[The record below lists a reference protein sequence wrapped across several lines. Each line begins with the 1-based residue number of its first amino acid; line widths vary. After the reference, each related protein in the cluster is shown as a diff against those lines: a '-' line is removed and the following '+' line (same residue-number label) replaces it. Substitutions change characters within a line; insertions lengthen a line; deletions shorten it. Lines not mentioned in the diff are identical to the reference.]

1 MPLIGMI
8 YRTNPINQL
17 ESLSA
22 LAYGELPSNKRV
34 RLLQDYQLIDPA
46 VIEPYP
52 VPVLCAEHA
61 FTASVAVGKAIVVGK
76 GPDGLRRYIP
86 IIGGSVR
93 GALLTGTVIAGGG
106 DSQIV
111 RSDGSIVLE
120 ARYLIETH
128 DNVMISVVN
137 RGLRNA
143 SPEIMERLARGE
155 HVLPAQY
162 YFRTVAQFEAPFES
176 QYDFFNLF
184 LLVATAEREAEAV
197 IVHFYRVL

>member
-1 MPLIGMI
+1 VTEPNSIPPL
-8 YRTNPINQL
+8 RT
-17 ESLSA
+17 
-22 LAYGELPSNKRV
+22 
-34 RLLQDYQLIDPA
+34 
-46 VIEPYP
+46 
-52 VPVLCAEHA
+52 EHA

-93 GALLTGTVIAGGG
+93 GGLLTGTVIAGGG

-111 RSDGSIVLE
+111 RSDGGIVLE
-120 ARYLIETH
+120 ARYLIKTH

-143 SPEIMERLARGE
+143 SAEIMEKIARGE
-155 HVLPAQY
+155 HVPPAQY
-162 YFRTVAQFEAPFES
+162 YFRTVGQFEAPVES
-176 QYDFFNLF
+176 AYEFLNRFLF
-184 LLVATAEREAEAV
+184 VATAEREAEAV